1 MEAVVEGPRR
11 RRWRWKRLLWLPVL
25 LAAFSCLQVLV
36 LRFIDPPVSMV
47 MLWRYGE
54 ALGEADW
61 SYRLHYQWRDLD
73 QMAPSLPISLV
84 AAEDQRFPDHNGFD
98 LQAIEK
104 ARDHNAKGGRLRG
117 ASTISQQVAKNLFLW
132 QGRSWIRKGL
142 EVWYTVLI
150 EALWPKE
157 RILEMYANIAEFGD
171 GVYGAQAAAQKFW
184 GKDAARLSPADSA
197 RLAAVLPAPR
207 RYNAAK
213 PGPYVQRR
221 AAWISARHGSW
232 AGPRTFRK
240 SERAPPDLR
249 PAATYNPGMTRE
261 RLTFVIAAY
270 NEALALP
277 LLHPRLCAVLD
288 ALPDIDGHILYVDD
302 GSHDGTWEVI
312 ARLAQSDARVSA
324 LKLSRNFGKE
334 AALTAGL
341 DLVREGAAMIL
352 DADGQ
357 DPPELVPQF
366 VARWREGHDNVYGTR
381 LARDGEA

>member
-1 MEAVVEGPRR
+1 MGAAGEQHKVVAEVAAPRR

-36 LRFIDPPVSMV
+36 LRFIDPPVSTV

-104 ARDHNAKGGRLRG
+104 ARDHNARGGRLRG

-184 GKDAARLSPADSA
+184 GKEI
-197 RLAAVLPAPR
+197 
-207 RYNAAK
+207 
-213 PGPYVQRR
+213 GR
-221 AAWISARHGSW
+221 AH
-232 AGPRTFRK
+232 
-240 SERAPPDLR
+240 
-249 PAATYNPGMTRE
+249 
-261 RLTFVIAAY
+261 V
-270 NEALALP
+270 
-277 LLHPRLCAVLD
+277 
-288 ALPDIDGHILYVDD
+288 
-302 GSHDGTWEVI
+302 
-312 ARLAQSDARVSA
+312 
-324 LKLSRNFGKE
+324 
-334 AALTAGL
+334 
-341 DLVREGAAMIL
+341 
-352 DADGQ
+352 
-357 DPPELVPQF
+357 
-366 VARWREGHDNVYGTR
+366 
-381 LARDGEA
+381 

>member
-1 MEAVVEGPRR
+1 
-11 RRWRWKRLLWLPVL
+11 
-25 LAAFSCLQVLV
+25 
-36 LRFIDPPVSMV
+36 
-47 MLWRYGE
+47 
-54 ALGEADW
+54 
-61 SYRLHYQWRDLD
+61 
-73 QMAPSLPISLV
+73 
-84 AAEDQRFPDHNGFD
+84 
-98 LQAIEK
+98 
-104 ARDHNAKGGRLRG
+104 
-117 ASTISQQVAKNLFLW
+117 
-132 QGRSWIRKGL
+132 
-142 EVWYTVLI
+142 
-150 EALWPKE
+150 
-157 RILEMYANIAEFGD
+157 MYANIAEFGD
-171 GVYGAQAAAQKFW
+171 GVYGAQAAAQTFW

-213 PGPYVQRR
+213 PGRTCSGVRLDP
-221 AAWISARHGSW
+221 APHGSW
-232 AGPRTFRK
+232 VGPRTFRK
-240 SERAPPDLR
+240 SERALPDLR
-249 PAATYNPGMTRE
+249 AAATYNPGMTRE

-352 DADGQ
+352 DADGR
-357 DPPELVPQF
+357 
-366 VARWREGHDNVYGTR
+366 AGTGAAVR
-381 LARDGEA
+381 RALA

>member
-1 MEAVVEGPRR
+1 M
-11 RRWRWKRLLWLPVL
+11 L

-84 AAEDQRFPDHNGFD
+84 AVEDQRFPDHNGFD

-104 ARDHNAKGGRLRG
+104 ARDHNARGGRLRG
-117 ASTISQQVAKNLFLW
+117 ASTISQQVARTCSC
-132 QGRSWIRKGL
+132 GRAAAGSWGL

-184 GKDAARLSPADSA
+184 GKDAARLRPVGSA

-221 AAWISARHGSW
+221 AAWINARRASW
-232 AGPRTFRK
+232 VVRPICRRTEPGAAIGERRAGRVP
-240 SERAPPDLR
+240 
-249 PAATYNPGMTRE
+249 ATYNPGMTRE

-288 ALPDIDGHILYVDD
+288 GMPTSKVT
-302 GSHDGTWEVI
+302 SSMWT
-312 ARLAQSDARVSA
+312 
-324 LKLSRNFGKE
+324 
-334 AALTAGL
+334 T
-341 DLVREGAAMIL
+341 AAMT
-352 DADGQ
+352 
-357 DPPELVPQF
+357 VP
-366 VARWREGHDNVYGTR
+366 GK
-381 LARDGEA
+381 

>member
-1 MEAVVEGPRR
+1 MGAAGEQHKVVAEVAAPRR

-36 LRFIDPPVSMV
+36 LRFIDPPVSTV

-104 ARDHNAKGGRLRG
+104 ARDHNARGGRLRG

-171 GVYGAQAAAQKFW
+171 GVYGAQAAAQ
-184 GKDAARLSPADSA
+184 R
-197 RLAAVLPAPR
+197 
-207 RYNAAK
+207 
-213 PGPYVQRR
+213 
-221 AAWISARHGSW
+221 
-232 AGPRTFRK
+232 
-240 SERAPPDLR
+240 
-249 PAATYNPGMTRE
+249 
-261 RLTFVIAAY
+261 
-270 NEALALP
+270 
-277 LLHPRLCAVLD
+277 
-288 ALPDIDGHILYVDD
+288 
-302 GSHDGTWEVI
+302 
-312 ARLAQSDARVSA
+312 
-324 LKLSRNFGKE
+324 
-334 AALTAGL
+334 
-341 DLVREGAAMIL
+341 
-352 DADGQ
+352 
-357 DPPELVPQF
+357 
-366 VARWREGHDNVYGTR
+366 
-381 LARDGEA
+381 

>member
-1 MEAVVEGPRR
+1 MGAGGEQNKVEAAGAAATTPAR

-25 LAAFSCLQVLV
+25 FVGFSCLQVLV
-36 LRFIDPPVSMV
+36 LRFIDPPLSTV

-54 ALGEADW
+54 ALGEGDW

-150 EALWPKE
+150 EAFWPKE

-171 GVYGAQAAAQKFW
+171 GVYGAQAAARTFW
-184 GKDAARLSPADSA
+184 GKDAARLAPGESA

-221 AAWISARHGSW
+221 EAWIQRQARQLGG
-232 AGPRTFRK
+232 AGYL
-240 SERAPPDLR
+240 E
-249 PAATYNPGMTRE
+249 E
-261 RLTFVIAAY
+261 
-270 NEALALP
+270 
-277 LLHPRLCAVLD
+277 
-288 ALPDIDGHILYVDD
+288 
-302 GSHDGTWEVI
+302 
-312 ARLAQSDARVSA
+312 
-324 LKLSRNFGKE
+324 
-334 AALTAGL
+334 
-341 DLVREGAAMIL
+341 
-352 DADGQ
+352 
-357 DPPELVPQF
+357 
-366 VARWREGHDNVYGTR
+366 
-381 LARDGEA
+381 